1 MHDLVVLGFD
11 FAHGHFPALGG
22 GRLQH
27 RARRGAAATHGLEE
41 VPRTARAVGVLVA
54 ELLLVAGRLRNAHAL
69 PVGLELVGDDHRHAG
84 PDALPHLRTVADDRD
99 GAVRGDRHE
108 R

>member
-1 MHDLVVLGFD
+1 MIFFLMIRRPPRSTL
-11 FAHGHFPALGG
+11 FPYTTLF
-22 GRLQH
+22 R
-27 RARRGAAATHGLEE
+27 AAATHGLEE

-99 GAVRGDRHE
+99 GAVGGAGRHA
-108 R
+108 